1 MKLKSKNIFVT
12 IVFLVFV
19 YSNSLAQKKA
29 VMLNGNVR
37 GDSIVL
43 PDINIV
49 NLTSNLGTSSDKNGN
64 YTMYASIGDSIQFS
78 SVAYRQRIIKI
89 SDSHIE
95 SKTLVVYL
103 EQGINEL
110 DEVEIGQKMRLN
122 LGKVSLPKGAVLDN
136 DNTTLKNAPNTR
148 KFTDPTYGNSGVN
161 FSEITK
167 LLTNNIFQNRKERK
181 EEEMHIKKQKQIF
194 LENVYNNV
202 GIDFFT
208 VHLNIKEEEIY
219 LFLYYCED
227 NGLSDFYNS
236 DEFLLKD
243 FIIKQ
248 SKKYNQQKSN

>member
-1 MKLKSKNIFVT
+1 MKLKNKNIIVT

-19 YSNSLAQKKA
+19 YSNSVAQEKL
-29 VMLNGNVR
+29 VMLKGTVR
-37 GDSIVL
+37 SDSIVL
-43 PDINIV
+43 QDINIV
-49 NLTSNLGTSSDKNGN
+49 NLSSNSGTSSDKNGN
-64 YTMYASIGDSIQFS
+64 YTMYASIGDSILFS
-78 SVAYRQRIIKI
+78 SVVYKQRIIKI
-89 SDSHIE
+89 SKSHTD

-122 LGKVSLPKGAVLDN
+122 LGKVSLPKGAVFDN
-136 DNTTLKNAPNTR
+136 DNNSSKKAPNSR

-161 FSEITK
+161 FVEISK

-181 EEEMHIKKQKQIF
+181 EEEMQIKKQKQIF
-194 LENVYNNV
+194 LENIYNKIGV
-202 GIDFFT
+202 DFFT
-208 VHLNIKEEEIY
+208 VHLKIKEEEIY

-227 NGLSDFYNS
+227 NGLSNFYKS

-248 SKKYNQQKSN
+248 SKRYNQSKE

>member
-19 YSNSLAQKKA
+19 YSNSLAQKKI
-29 VMLNGNVR
+29 VMLNGTVR
-37 GDSIVL
+37 SDSIVL
-43 PDINIV
+43 QDINII
-49 NLTSNLGTSSDKNGN
+49 NLTSNIGTSSDKNGN
-64 YTMYASIGDSIQFS
+64 YTIYGSLGDSILFS
-78 SVAYRQRIIKI
+78 SVVYKQRIIKI
-89 SDSHIE
+89 SKSHVE

-122 LGKVSLPKGAVLDN
+122 LGKVSLPKGAVFDN
-136 DNTTLKNAPNTR
+136 DNISSKKAPNSR

-161 FSEITK
+161 FSEISK
-167 LLTNNIFQNRKERK
+167 LLTNNVFQKRKARK
-181 EEEMHIKKQKQIF
+181 EEKRHIKKQKQIF
-194 LENVYNNV
+194 LENIYNDV
-202 GIDFFT
+202 GVDFFT

-236 DEFLLKD
+236 DEFLIKD

-248 SKKYNQQKSN
+248 SKKYNQTKE